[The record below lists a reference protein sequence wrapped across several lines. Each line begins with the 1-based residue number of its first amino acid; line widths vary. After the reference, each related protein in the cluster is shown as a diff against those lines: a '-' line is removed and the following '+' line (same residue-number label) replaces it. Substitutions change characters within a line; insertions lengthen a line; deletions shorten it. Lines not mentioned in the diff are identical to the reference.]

1 MNPVEY
7 AESKGWKKVDFG
19 IKFKQELGPLEQFK
33 GVEPREI
40 NATNFGGENAKLIK
54 EDDGKAYFKSY
65 MELMENHNK
74 QYDKENEHLELEIVM
89 INAE

>member
-1 MNPVEY
+1 MGVIDLNPVEY

-40 NATNFGGENAKLIK
+40 NATNFGGKML
-54 EDDGKAYFKSY
+54 S
-65 MELMENHNK
+65 L
-74 QYDKENEHLELEIVM
+74 
-89 INAE
+89 